1 MNWRYFFKKG
11 IETKPIP
18 YKVTLPGNIEDPVLD
33 TNSDTWKFMKKFLN
47 DEITS
52 LREKND
58 KLTLDAGATAAIR
71 GQIKMAKKCL
81 DLEKDGPSK
90 ETRSKGLAT
99 LVFGA
104 EED

>member
-1 MNWRYFFKKG
+1 MNWRYFFKKDV
-11 IETKPIP
+11 EPEPIP
-18 YKVTLPGNIEDPVLD
+18 YKATLPGNTEDPILD
-33 TNSDTWKFMKKFLN
+33 TSCDTWKFVKKFLN
-47 DEITS
+47 EEITS

-71 GQIKMAKKCL
+71 GQIKMTKKCL
-81 DLEKDGPSK
+81 ELEKDGPSRD
-90 ETRSKGLAT
+90 TRSKGLAT